1 MRTIRSIALLF
12 ALVASMGASFA
23 HADGGELNSGLY
35 LASVPFR
42 IVTGAVT
49 SIGTGLNQGVKEAY
63 EMSHDANHRV
73 MESNMTPAQVL
84 VWPFTITLGTV
95 KGLATGMT
103 SGFVDGYK
111 WNNESSTN

>member
-1 MRTIRSIALLF
+1 MRTVRSIALLF

-23 HADGGELNSGLY
+23 HADSELNSGLY

-49 SIGTGLNQGVKEAY
+49 SVGTGLNQGAKEAY
-63 EMSHDANHRV
+63 QMSADANQRV